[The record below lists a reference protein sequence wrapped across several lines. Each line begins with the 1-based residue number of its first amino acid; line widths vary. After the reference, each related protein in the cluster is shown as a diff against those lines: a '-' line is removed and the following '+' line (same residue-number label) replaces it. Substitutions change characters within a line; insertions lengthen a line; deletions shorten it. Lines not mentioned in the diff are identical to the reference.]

1 MINRDCRTCTFSAY
15 CATMGSDLV
24 LRRLRKCRS
33 CGDLSYIEPPD
44 ANNIVRRRSVRVSC
58 YGVVEAWML
67 RGDVEQVGCPVCGE
81 KSVAKVKAGAVK
93 DIVAECR
100 EMEGFELDEGMQ
112 VMPAQCPVPAPG
124 EEEVS

>member
-1 MINRDCRTCTFSAY
+1 MINRDCCTCAFSAY
-15 CATMGSDLV
+15 CATMGADLI
-24 LRRLRKCRS
+24 LKRLRKCRG
-33 CGDLSYIEPPD
+33 CGDLSYIEGPD
-44 ANNIVRRRSVRVSC
+44 VNGIVKRRSVRVSC

-67 RGDVEQVGCPVCGE
+67 RGGIEQVGCPICGE
-81 KSVAKVKAGAVK
+81 KGVAKIKESAVGDVVK
-93 DIVAECR
+93 ECR